1 MTELIRIFRPE
12 AGRCTLVAVS
22 DNWISLSET
31 VEFRG
36 AGELILTLGA
46 GSAAAKAAALG
57 DILLVGGEGFIV
69 EGITRDEKTH
79 EVTLRAPGVLSVL
92 NRCVASVTATETKPA
107 EEAILSLA
115 EEFAGS
121 GLPLPLE
128 TEGGD
133 GGDDVVLTPRT
144 EGLFPLLVRLAT
156 VGQRGLEMTV
166 SPGDGKLTLMAP
178 AILDRTVGSASPVVL
193 GTDMDTLLDTEE
205 TVDLGTYK
213 NGVRVTSSEEVD
225 GAPVTETLTAADC
238 GFGDGWDDGAAGRR
252 DAAVTVSVAKGSFYD
267 DGEFD
272 LDGYRGALRA
282 RAREYLAAHR
292 PVVTLSA
299 RLPASVSAALSPG
312 DLVSVRTG
320 SGLVSRLVTKKTILR
335 RRGEEICGIVLA
347 DASGSGNE

>member
-12 AGRCTLVAVS
+12 AGQCRLIAVS

-36 AGELILTLGA
+36 AGELSLTVGA

-92 NRCVASVTATETKPA
+92 GRRLASVTAAETMPA

-115 EEFAGS
+115 EEFAGE
-121 GLPLPLE
+121 GLPLPVE
-128 TEGGD
+128 VVGGD
-133 GGDDVVLTPRT
+133 SGEDVVLTPRT
-144 EGLFPLLVRLAT
+144 EGLLALLVRLAT
-156 VGQRGLEMTV
+156 VGRRGLEMTF
-166 SPGDGKLTLMAP
+166 SPGEGKFVFSSP
-178 AILDRTVGSASPVVL
+178 AMIDRTVGASSPVVL

-213 NGVRVTSSEEVD
+213 SRVLVTSSEEVD
-225 GAPVTETLTAADC
+225 GAPVTETVEASSC
-238 GFGDGWDDGAAGRR
+238 GFADGWN
-252 DAAVTVSVAKGSFYD
+252 DAAAEPRDGNITASVAKGSFYV
-267 DGEFD
+267 GNFFD
-272 LDGYRGALRA
+272 LLSYRRALRA
-282 RAREYLAAHR
+282 RGQEYLAAHR
-292 PVVTLSA
+292 PTVTLRA
-299 RLPASVSAALSPG
+299 NLPAAVSAALSPG

-320 SGLVSRLVTKKTILR
+320 GGLARLVVKKSILR

-347 DASGSGNE
+347 DARGGDNS